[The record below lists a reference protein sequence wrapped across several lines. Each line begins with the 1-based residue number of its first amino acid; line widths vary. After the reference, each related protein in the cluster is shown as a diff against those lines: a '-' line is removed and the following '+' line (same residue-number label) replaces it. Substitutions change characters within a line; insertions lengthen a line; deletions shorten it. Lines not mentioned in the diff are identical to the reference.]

1 MKVFYSV
8 SSPSPSKCHS
18 CAGSLATRKSEITD
32 NATKVMYARFPP
44 ARFSSIDTA
53 KRDVAIAGPIV
64 RMIDIIVWASP
75 LTDPRE
81 RWEGVSYSC
90 DEKLR
95 SSALDW
101 VQMQ

>member
-1 MKVFYSV
+1 M
-8 SSPSPSKCHS
+8 
-18 CAGSLATRKSEITD
+18 TTIKSESTD
-32 NATKVMYARFPP
+32 KIMKTIYVKCPP
-44 ARFSSIDTA
+44 TRFSSIDTA

-81 RWEGVSYSC
+81 RWVGVSYSC